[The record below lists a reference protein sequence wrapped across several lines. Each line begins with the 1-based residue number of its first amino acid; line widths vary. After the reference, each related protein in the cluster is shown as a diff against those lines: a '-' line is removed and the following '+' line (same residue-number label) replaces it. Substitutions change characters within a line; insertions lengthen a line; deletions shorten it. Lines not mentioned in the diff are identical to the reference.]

1 MQDLIADEE
10 MVDAEAPAAAPV
22 PALPAFPGGTFR
34 PGRVVWAKV
43 EGHEWWP
50 AKVVRRRA
58 VPRDVAEPPGGK
70 AYVKYFIPVIFF
82 TAHGIPGDAKSAKN
96 RLEAALAASAH
107 TGKTLASPENV
118 GNEGIRHR
126 SMMHHS

>member
-1 MQDLIADEE
+1 MVEQDP
-10 MVDAEAPAAAPV
+10 VAEAVVMEAGPPAV
-22 PALPAFPGGTFR
+22 PLPSFPAGTFR

-70 AYVKYFIPVIFF
+70 AYVRLFIPVIFF
-82 TAHGIPGDAKSAKN
+82 TAQGIPGELKSFED
-96 RLEAALAASAH
+96 RLDAALAASAH
-107 TGKTLASPENV
+107 SGRVFSPAIWAKV
-118 GNEGIRHR
+118 
-126 SMMHHS
+126 SDL

>member
-1 MQDLIADEE
+1 MSVDRWPRVQDLMADEE
-10 MVDAEAPAAAPV
+10 LLDPEAP
-22 PALPAFPGGTFR
+22 PAQPLPSFPPGTFR

-70 AYVKYFIPVIFF
+70 AFVKYFTPVIFF
-82 TAHGIPGDAKSAKN
+82 TAQGIPGDAQSSHD
-96 RLEAALAASAH
+96 RLAAALAASSHAGNAH
-107 TGKTLASPENV
+107 PLVATL
-118 GNEGIRHR
+118 IF
-126 SMMHHS
+126 